1 MIGLSVAGLRERWP
15 LFLGAILSVA
25 VGVALLASAMMV
37 AVSATPPDVG
47 DLPLQEA
54 AAVREAFDGVATVM
68 IISAMLAGFLTV
80 FIVATTF
87 SFTVAE
93 RRRDIAL
100 LRLLGA
106 GRAQVRLV
114 LVGESVL
121 LGMIGAVVGF
131 VLTGP
136 AVDAQMWL
144 LRRAH
149 FVPDG
154 FRLTEPAWP
163 AWAACGIGVAI
174 AMMGVLAASRRA
186 AAVPPLEAIRGASA
200 ARRVMTAGRWISGL
214 AMLALTVVQIVA
226 ASLVGLVV
234 ALALALGVAVT
245 GAVAM
250 SLLAPAF
257 VPLASWFFGLPM
269 RSSTLGGL
277 AHANAREGI
286 QRSASTAAPVILLM
300 ALVISI
306 TGALAATTQATAIE
320 ERTNT
325 DADFIV
331 SATGNQ
337 IAEIATVPGVAAS
350 SPELVVPLSVDLPIR
365 DGSET
370 TTERYLDGIV
380 VVDPAGYAK
389 IHPARPVA
397 GRFSDLTGK
406 AIAVMERPTDGVRF
420 KLGDHA
426 ALQVGAAKVNVRIAV
441 ILPERLSTR
450 QQVLIPRGL
459 IPPAEQAPAPADV
472 IVKAA
477 PDHGAETVAD
487 AAQRYGKVT
496 NVDTW
501 VKANA
506 DALQRTNNA
515 TLTVLLALA
524 ALYTVMAVINAIVIA
539 GTGRRREHALARL
552 SGLTRSQ
559 VVATT
564 ALEGLIVT
572 VTGLTLG
579 ALVVTSALTGIA
591 MAARRSVDT
600 AIVEVPWPLVG
611 ATVAGTLA
619 LATFVSAAVSSLV
632 TRTRPIVLAA
642 ARE

>member
-1 MIGLSVAGLRERWP
+1 MIGLSLAGLRERWP

-25 VGVALLASAMMV
+25 IGVALVASAMTV
-37 AVSATPPDVG
+37 AASASPPDVSG
-47 DLPLQEA
+47 LPLREA

-68 IISAMLAGFLTV
+68 IISAMLAAFLTI

-114 LVGESVL
+114 LLGESVL
-121 LGMIGAVVGF
+121 LGVVGAVIGF
-131 VLTGP
+131 ALARP
-136 AVDAQMWL
+136 AVAAQVWL
-144 LRRAH
+144 LRLAN

-163 AWAACGIGVAI
+163 VWVACGIGMTV
-174 AMMGVLAASRRA
+174 AMMGVWAASRRA
-186 AAVPPLEAIRGASA
+186 ATVPPLEAIRGVSA
-200 ARRVMTAGRWISGL
+200 AERVMTAGRWTGGL

-226 ASLVGLVV
+226 ASFVGLVV

-250 SLLAPAF
+250 SLLAPMLL
-257 VPLASWFFGLPM
+257 PLASWFFGLPM

-320 ERTNT
+320 ERNNT

-337 IAEIATVPGVAAS
+337 IAGITTLPGVAAS
-350 SPELVVPLSVDLPIR
+350 SPELVVPLTVDLPFR
-365 DGSET
+365 DGGET
-370 TTERYLDGIV
+370 TTERYLDGIAL
-380 VVDPAGYAK
+380 VDPTGYAQ

-397 GRFSDLTGK
+397 GRFSDLTGT
-406 AIAVMERPTDGVRF
+406 AIAVMDRPTDGVRF
-420 KLGDHA
+420 RLGDHA
-426 ALQVGAAKVNVRIAV
+426 SLQVGAAKVDVRIAV
-441 ILPERLSTR
+441 ILPERLSTQ
-450 QQVLIPRGL
+450 QQVLVPRGL
-459 IPPAEQAPAPADV
+459 IPPAEQAPAPAYV
-472 IVKAA
+472 LVRTA
-477 PDHGAETVAD
+477 PDHDAETVAN
-487 AAQRYGKVT
+487 AARRYGTVT
-496 NVDTW
+496 DVDTW
-501 VKANA
+501 VEANA
-506 DALQRTNNA
+506 DALQHTNDA

-524 ALYTVMAVINAIVIA
+524 TLYTVMAVINATVIA

-552 SGLTRSQ
+552 SGLTRAQ

-564 ALEGLIVT
+564 ALEALIVT
-572 VTGLTLG
+572 ATGLTLG
-579 ALVVTSALTGIA
+579 ILVVASAFAGIA
-591 MAARRSVDT
+591 MAARRSVD
-600 AIVEVPWPLVG
+600 AAVVEIPWPLAG
-611 ATVAGTLA
+611 ATIVGTLA